1 MVAAAKFRV
10 YQRCVC
16 TDVIFELLDQFI
28 GWGANNFGGCG
39 LGETLMRE
47 STLVMVVWVGGIS
60 GTPWCAFRYCRT
72 DNGRK
77 MLMLIKTFYN
87 NL

>member
-1 MVAAAKFRV
+1 MPTISMGVA
-10 YQRCVC
+10 
-16 TDVIFELLDQFI
+16 
-28 GWGANNFGGCG
+28 
-39 LGETLMRE
+39 LGKPSMRE
-47 STLVMVVWVGGIS
+47 STVVMVVWVWVGGIAG

-72 DNGRK
+72 DNGLK